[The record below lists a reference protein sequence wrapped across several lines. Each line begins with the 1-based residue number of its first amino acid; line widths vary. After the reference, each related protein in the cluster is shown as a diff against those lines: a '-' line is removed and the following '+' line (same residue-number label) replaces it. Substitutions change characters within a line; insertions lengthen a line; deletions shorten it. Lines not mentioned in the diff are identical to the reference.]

1 MNGRAAPPYHGCDA
15 VLPWMVF
22 MLGSEIKLV
31 AHQRAELPC
40 NVNIDSAVGQLDH
53 LADALP
59 LVISP
64 DDNKVIAK

>member
-1 MNGRAAPPYHGCDA
+1 
-15 VLPWMVF
+15 